1 MCQKYQQAKY
11 MISSLRQNSHV
22 LAEQLLSRDEQYS
35 SYLARLKERFLQLE
49 NELVETQRKAGLPV
63 RLPYDPESAR
73 HLLSPPDE
81 LKRQPVGQAKLH
93 FIRINMNFTLSLFH
107 LFLIL
112 QETYRILKKTSQP
125 NWMMLFPNTA
135 C

>member
-1 MCQKYQQAKY
+1 

-22 LAEQLLSRDEQYS
+22 LTEQLLSRDEQYS

-63 RLPYDPESAR
+63 RLPYDPDSAR

-81 LKRQPVGQAKLH
+81 LKRQPVGQ
-93 FIRINMNFTLSLFH
+93 N
-107 LFLIL
+107 
-112 QETYRILKKTSQP
+112 TSV
-125 NWMMLFPNTA
+125 
-135 C
+135 

>member
-35 SYLARLKERFLQLE
+35 AYLARLKERFLQLE
-49 NELVETQRKAGLPV
+49 TELVETQRKAGLPV
-63 RLPYDPESAR
+63 RLPYDQESAR

-81 LKRQPVGQAKLH
+81 LKRQPVGHLKFNLIKNTTNIS
-93 FIRINMNFTLSLFH
+93 FSLCH
-107 LFLIL
+107 LFLIS
-112 QETYRILKKTSQP
+112 QEMYLIQKKTSQQ
-125 NWMMLFPNTA
+125 NLMMLYLNTV

>member
-1 MCQKYQQAKY
+1 

-49 NELVETQRKAGLPV
+49 NELVDTQRKAGLPV

-81 LKRQPVGQAKLH
+81 LKRQPVGRTKLN
-93 FIRINMNFTLSLFH
+93 FVEIKIYFTLSSFH

-112 QETYRILKKTSQP
+112 QEMYLIQKRTSP
-125 NWMMLFPNTA
+125 LNLMMPYPNTV